1 MGTHYSK
8 AQDPAYMTEWA
19 RTAYTQLKGL
29 WEGKKDRVPVLVYAG
44 MSGIAS
50 ATVLSLELHKHGV
63 VFGMVYVRKVGEQS
77 HGYGIEYSLPVPH
90 MLYQEEYMRL
100 EPVFVDDFISTGETM
115 RYCISRLR
123 EKRGEM
129 GVDSERWVIP
139 KAIVTLTSNYGTAEL
154 RKPTRE

>member
-19 RTAYTQLKGL
+19 RTAYTQLTGL
-29 WEGKKDRVPVLVYAG
+29 WEGKKDRVPVLVYSG

-50 ATVLSLELHKHGV
+50 ATVLSLVLHKHGV

-77 HGYGIEYSLPVPH
+77 HGYGIEHHLPE
-90 MLYQEEYMRL
+90 LWSSEGYARL

-115 RYCISRLR
+115 RYCISRLK
-123 EKRGEM
+123 EERGNM
-129 GVDSERWVIP
+129 GLDSERWIIP
-139 KAIVTLTSNYGTAEL
+139 RAIVTLTSNYGTAEL
-154 RKPTRE
+154 RAPTRE